1 MNFPV
6 SIESSGGR
14 FTASLM
20 GAPEVRV
27 SGATR
32 ELAIA
37 ELRKVVAQRVSNGQ
51 IASLEI
57 PSGFVT
63 DFIGVF
69 QDDPTLDEICEE
81 AYRRR
86 DAELSQ

>member
-6 SIESSGGR
+6 FVESSGGR
-14 FTASLM
+14 FTASLL

-32 ELAIA
+32 EVAIA
-37 ELRKVVAQRVSNGQ
+37 ELRKVITQRVTNGQ

-57 PSGFVT
+57 PPCSVT
-63 DFIGVF
+63 DIIGAF
-69 QDDPTLDEICEE
+69 QNDPTLEEIRAE
-81 AYRRR
+81 AYRQR
-86 DAELSQ
+86 DAERNP